1 MPRIDIDVIEKP
13 PEAKVISTL
22 DGEMKKGSGIAPLSA
37 FLAFP
42 ANVSFSG
49 EQSDEQVILL
59 MRAHVITTVPWII
72 TSLIIFMAPSFIFPL
87 LFKYNIIPSLT
98 GSQAFCAGVFWYLGG
113 FTYAFLNFLYWFFNV
128 YIVTNEQVVD
138 VDWYSVIYRKISSAQ
153 ISKIQD
159 VTSKQGGVL
168 AGVFD
173 FGDVIIQTASELPN
187 FDFSK
192 VPHPQLVVRK
202 LKELMQKEEL
212 QWERK

>member
-1 MPRIDIDVIEKP
+1 M
-13 PEAKVISTL
+13 
-22 DGEMKKGSGIAPLSA
+22 
-37 FLAFP
+37 
-42 ANVSFSG
+42 
-49 EQSDEQVILL
+49 
-59 MRAHVITTVPWII
+59 
-72 TSLIIFMAPSFIFPL
+72 
-87 LFKYNIIPSLT
+87 
-98 GSQAFCAGVFWYLGG
+98 
-113 FTYAFLNFLYWFFNV
+113 
-128 YIVTNEQVVD
+128 TNEQVVD